1 MLPFCI
7 IIIVFL
13 LEYIPCN
20 LQQASKS
27 WTIMKSLRLGVGT
40 VKSVRILLI
49 AKGYLPKRE
58 SELEY
63 I

>member
-1 MLPFCI
+1 
-7 IIIVFL
+7 
-13 LEYIPCN
+13 
-20 LQQASKS
+20 
-27 WTIMKSLRLGVGT
+27 MKSLRVGVGT

-63 I
+63 IESGKKRNK